1 MLRSIATIAVPCL
14 LVVGCGD
21 NIQPQ
26 TEDDTAIDTPGDA
39 PTDARAIEASI
50 LIFPDTC
57 EAPIVQFEGAATYS
71 DDGSPV
77 PRFACLW
84 TFDDG
89 TTSTDCLNRHELPT
103 AGSHD
108 FVLDVE
114 DLDTGAIAR
123 ATQTRILQ
131 PRLEAYLDVS
141 TPECGLE
148 ISWEAT
154 VNTGAEV
161 HVTVEP
167 ADQIIAEPDYHLN
180 RTFTLPVRA
189 PGEYTVVMSV
199 EDERGVSEICT
210 ARIEKIVTVTKCPC
224 PTKPTCG
231 H

>member
-1 MLRSIATIAVPCL
+1 MLRAIASVIVSGL
-14 LVVGCGD
+14 LVAGCGD
-21 NIQPQ
+21 NIHPEA
-26 TEDDTAIDTPGDA
+26 EDDTAIDTPDTGPA
-39 PTDARAIEASI
+39 DARAIEASI
-50 LIFPDTC
+50 FISPDTC
-57 EAPIVQFEGAATYS
+57 EAPIVQYEAAAEYS
-71 DDGSPV
+71 DDGSTV

-89 TTSTDCLNRHELPT
+89 TTATDCLGRHELPT
-103 AGSHD
+103 AGTHD

-131 PRLEAYLDVS
+131 PRLEAYLEVS

-148 ISWEAT
+148 ISWVAT
-154 VNTGAEV
+154 VNVGAEV

-167 ADQIIAEPDYHLN
+167 ADQIIADPDYHLN

-189 PGEYTVVMSV
+189 PGEYTVVMHV
-199 EDERGVSEICT
+199 EEERGASETCV

-231 H
+231 S